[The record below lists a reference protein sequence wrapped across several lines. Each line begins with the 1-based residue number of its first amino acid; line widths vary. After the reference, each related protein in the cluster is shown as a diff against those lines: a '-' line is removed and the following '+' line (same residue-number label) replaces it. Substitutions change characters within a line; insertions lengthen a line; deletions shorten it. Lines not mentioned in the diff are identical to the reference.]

1 MRLLRT
7 AAMAS
12 NEASSAAEAMRIC
25 IEEICG
31 YTGWALG
38 HAYVCRLEE
47 NAEAVPAGVWYVDG
61 SERFEAF
68 LAVTAAT
75 RFPVGVGLPGRVLSS
90 GEAAWIT
97 DLAADQNFP
106 RAAQA
111 QRCGIK
117 AGLAF
122 PVLIGKEVAAVLE
135 FFSLETERPR
145 EDLIDVMRQV
155 GVQLGRVIE
164 RERAAET
171 LRRSEAR
178 YRAVVEAAPDAIITM
193 TTDGLIRSFNR
204 GGERTFG
211 YKEHEVVGRPLRTLM
226 PERFRGAHEAGFRR
240 YLKGGE
246 ARVVG
251 TGPVELAG
259 LRKGGEEFPL
269 ELSVGKAGEGQ
280 DTLFTGVIR
289 DITERKRME
298 AELNREHE
306 FLAAMLE
313 SLNEGVVACDATGG
327 LMLFNQAARDFC
339 GALEEKIGPDE
350 WAERY
355 DLHLADGRTPMR
367 KEDVPLFR
375 AFSGETV
382 RDAEMVIAPAKGPGR
397 TLLANGQAIHD
408 AGGNKLGAVVAM
420 QDITERKWAEEK
432 LKHLN
437 EELEKR
443 NLELG
448 HKNQEIEAF
457 VYSVSHDLRS
467 PLVNLEGFSQEL
479 ALVGQD
485 LREILESSA
494 VPPEA
499 RRQGLA
505 LVDEDMATSIQFIRT
520 GVKRLSNIIDAL
532 LRLSRAGRVEYQW
545 QRVDLNPIVERVVE
559 AMQGTVAERGAKV
572 SIDRLP
578 PAWGDAGQLE
588 QVFAN
593 LIGNALNYLDPGR
606 RGLIEVG
613 CSTPGG
619 AAADHGPDVPGFN
632 TYYVRDNGI
641 GVPPQLLHKVFQ
653 VFQRLHPNLS
663 VGEGIGLT
671 LVQHIVQRH
680 GGKIWIEST
689 EGQGSTFF
697 VRLPRERGGNRS

>member
-7 AAMAS
+7 AAIAS

-38 HAYVCRLEE
+38 HAYACRLEG
-47 NAEAVPAGVWYVDG
+47 NAEAVPTGVCYVDG
-61 SERFEAF
+61 SERFEPF
-68 LAVTAAT
+68 LAVTAGT
-75 RFPVGVGLPGRVLSS
+75 RFPSGVGLPGRVLLS

-97 DLAADQNFP
+97 DLAADPNFP
-106 RAAQA
+106 RAVQA
-111 QRCGIK
+111 QRCGIA

-122 PVLIGKEVAAVLE
+122 PVLIGTEVAAVLE
-135 FFSLETERPR
+135 FFSLEAERPR

-178 YRAVVEAAPDAIITM
+178 YRAVVEAAPDAIVTM
-193 TTDGLIRSFNR
+193 STDGVIRSFNR

-211 YKEHEVVGRPLRTLM
+211 YGEHEVVGRPLRMLM
-226 PERFRGAHEAGFRR
+226 PERFRGAHEVGFRR

-251 TGPVELAG
+251 MGPVELAG
-259 LRKGGEEFPL
+259 LRKGGEEFPI
-269 ELSVGKAGEGQ
+269 ELSVGKAGEGK

-306 FLAAMLE
+306 FRAAILE
-313 SLNEGVVACDATGG
+313 SLNEGVVACDAASS
-327 LMLFNQAARDFC
+327 LMLFNQAARNFH
-339 GALEEKIGPDE
+339 GAVEQKLGPDE
-350 WAERY
+350 WAARY
-355 DLHLADGRTPMR
+355 DLLLADGRTPMR

-375 AFSGETV
+375 AYNGETV
-382 RDAEMVIAPAKGPGR
+382 RDAEMVIAPAKGPKR

-408 AGGNKLGAVVAM
+408 ADGNKLGAVVAM
-420 QDITERKWAEEK
+420 QDVTERKRVEEK

-467 PLVNLEGFSQEL
+467 PLVNLEGFSEEL

-485 LREILESSA
+485 LREILEDSA
-494 VPPEA
+494 VPPEV

-505 LVDEDMATSIQFIRT
+505 LVDEDMATSIHFIRT
-520 GVKRLSNIIDAL
+520 GVRRLSNIIDAL

-545 QRVDLNPIVERVVE
+545 QKVDLNPIAERVVE
-559 AMQGTVAERGAKV
+559 AMKGTVTERGAKV
-572 SIDRLP
+572 EMDRLP
-578 PAWGDAGQLE
+578 PVWGDAGQLE
-588 QVFAN
+588 QVLAN
-593 LIGNALNYLDPGR
+593 LVGNALNYLDPGR
-606 RGLIEVG
+606 PGLIEVG
-613 CSTPGG
+613 CGMPD
-619 AAADHGPDVPGFN
+619 AADDRGPDLPGFN

-641 GVPPQLLHKVFQ
+641 GVPAQSLHKVFQ
-653 VFQRLHPNLS
+653 VFQRLHPKLS
-663 VGEGIGLT
+663 GGEGIGLT

-697 VRLPRERGGNRS
+697 VRLPSERGGNGS